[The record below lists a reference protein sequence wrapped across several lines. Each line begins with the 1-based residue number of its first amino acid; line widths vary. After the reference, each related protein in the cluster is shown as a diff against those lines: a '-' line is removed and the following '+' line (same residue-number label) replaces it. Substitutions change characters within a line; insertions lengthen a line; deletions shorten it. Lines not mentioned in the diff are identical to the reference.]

1 MAPRTIKGLKAP
13 KVNAPSF
20 PLERIQQKVLFIRG
34 QRVMIDADLGALY
47 GVATRAL
54 NQAVRRN
61 ARRFPVD
68 FVFQLTHT
76 EKAEV
81 ITLCDHLQNLK
92 YSPSRPLVFTEH
104 GAIMAASMLN
114 TPRAIEVS
122 VHVVRAFV
130 KLREILASNRELSHR
145 LSAREEV
152 RRAIPCR
159 VRRHSR
165 ANGASV
171 KAEEVY
177 RVPIRRVDPLRRK
190 RLQTR

>member
-1 MAPRTIKGLKAP
+1 M
-13 KVNAPSF
+13 
-20 PLERIQQKVLFIRG
+20 VLFIRG

-47 GVATRAL
+47 GVSTRVL

-61 ARRFPVD
+61 ARRFPID
-68 FVFQLTHT
+68 FVFQLTHA

-92 YSPSRPLVFTEH
+92 YSPSRSLVFTEH

-130 KLREILASNRELSHR
+130 KLREILDSNSELSHR
-145 LSAREEV
+145 LSALGLLVSSALEPAKRPRGRSHLDQS
-152 RRAIPCR
+152 RRQT
-159 VRRHSR
+159 
-165 ANGASV
+165 GAPPGLPAGNV
-171 KAEEVY
+171 C
-177 RVPIRRVDPLRRK
+177 
-190 RLQTR
+190 